1 MAAAAFSFF
10 GHAMYIRLNRC
21 LRGFCAGLGM
31 LSGIATVLLML
42 SVVPDILA
50 RTLFGEA
57 IYGMAEAGIMLL
69 VLIVFLA
76 MPAAQVRR
84 EHFQVSVLDA
94 VLPAPAMR
102 WVQAC
107 RYLVCTFISG
117 GFAWYAIRGAIAST
131 QRLEQSYAVVAFPVW
146 PAKILAALGLTL
158 LAVVFLLDTLDACRG
173 DSAAAAPANPVA
185 GEQE

>member
-1 MAAAAFSFF
+1 
-10 GHAMYIRLNRC
+10 
-21 LRGFCAGLGM
+21 M

-50 RTLFGEA
+50 RSLFGEA
-57 IYGMAEAGIMLL
+57 VYGMAEAGIMLL

-76 MPAAQVRR
+76 MPVAQVKR
-84 EHFQVSVLDA
+84 EHFQVTVLDA
-94 VLPAPAMR
+94 LLPAPAIR
-102 WVQAC
+102 WVQAI
-107 RYLVCTFISG
+107 RYLACTLISG

-146 PAKILAALGLTL
+146 PAKILAALGLAL

-173 DSAAAAPANPVA
+173 DGDAAAPVNPVA
-185 GEQE
+185 GEKE